1 MSQLWDPTSPC
12 TSWAASHASNLR
24 LRCACPTAPAL
35 QRERVAPRALNQG
48 MQPRSAPALCFSN
61 NLFLFGPSS
70 TSERVWV
77 FWLSIPPSCSEH
89 ISAPHPAVRC
99 FSSFRANA
107 RCSRWL
113 REECS
118 VPPLWLG
125 LEQRWRSV
133 RGGCRAPPAP
143 TPPANPLDAWRK
155 ETTLAKVKP

>member
-35 QRERVAPRALNQG
+35 QRERIAPRVLNQG

-125 LEQRWRSV
+125 LGAEVEVSQ
-133 RGGCRAPPAP
+133 GGLQGSSCP
-143 TPPANPLDAWRK
+143 NPSSKSPGCMEKRDHFSK
-155 ETTLAKVKP
+155 S